1 MAGGTVLGTGYVQ
14 IEPTSKGIGSK
25 ISSMLNSEVG
35 GTGESTGTKWGGKFK
50 VAALAAC
57 AAIGT
62 GIAKSISEGSAL
74 EQSLGGV
81 ETLYGTHAN
90 KVIANAN
97 KAWKTAGLSANQ
109 YMEQSTTFAASLLSS
124 LGGDTQKAASYADM
138 AITDMAD
145 NANKMGTSIEDIQ
158 NAYQGFSK
166 QNYTMLDNLKL
177 GYGGTKTE
185 MERLLSDA
193 EKLTGQKYDIS
204 NLNDIYDAIHAV
216 QGELGITGTTA
227 KEAEETLSGSLNS
240 MKSAWSNLL
249 GDMSMRPE
257 LVTQD
262 MQNLVT
268 SATTFFFGN
277 LVPALG
283 NVFKSL
289 PTAIG
294 TFINQGIP
302 QIMTAAQGLMNSLVE
317 GMSGSGDMI
326 NKIMPMLTKLSQY
339 LLDNSSQLISTG
351 LQMMVKLAQGIAQG
365 LPSIIS
371 NIPAIITNI
380 ANIVNTNMPKILAT
394 GVKIIITLAKGLIQ
408 AIPTLIANIP
418 KIIQAIFTAW
428 SAFNWLSLGKTII
441 TGIKTALVGSGGT
454 EAAAG
459 VGGLVGKIKTAVT
472 TKFTAIVAAI
482 KAKAASIWGAIT
494 SPFRIAISK
503 VSGAVGSIKA
513 AVSSKLSAI
522 VGAIKGKAGS
532 ILSNFTRPFTS
543 AWTKIKAVVG
553 KIKGFFPLHLGKIFS
568 GLKIPHISVS
578 GGKAPF
584 GIGGKGTLPKF
595 KVTWNADGGIF
606 NSASIMGYGVGE
618 AGSEAIVPLDPFWN
632 KIDAMID
639 TVTSAKNSATGGVVQ
654 LVINLDG
661 ETIGRSTVNYINGQ
675 TIQFGTSPVL
685 V

>member
-25 ISSMLNSEVG
+25 ISNMVGAEVAPA
-35 GTGESTGTKWGGKFK
+35 GESAGLKWGGKFK
-50 VAALAAC
+50 AAALVAC
-57 AAIGT
+57 AAIGA
-62 GIAKSISEGSAL
+62 GITKSLSEGSAL

-81 ETLYGTHAN
+81 ETLYKNSSAT
-90 KVIANAN
+90 VIANAN

-109 YMEQSTTFAASLLSS
+109 YMEQSTTFAASLLNS
-124 LGGDTQKAASYADM
+124 LGGDTKKAASYANM
-138 AITDMAD
+138 AIVDMSD
-145 NANKMGTSIEDIQ
+145 NANKMGTNIQDIQ

-227 KEAEETLSGSLNS
+227 KEADETLSGSLNS

-249 GDMSMRPE
+249 GDMTMRPE
-257 LVTQD
+257 LITQD

-268 SATTFFFGN
+268 STTTFFFGN
-277 LVPALG
+277 LVPAIG
-283 NVFKSL
+283 RMISSL
-289 PTAIG
+289 PAAIG

-302 QIMTAAQGLMNSLVE
+302 QIMNSAKGLMNSLVE

-326 NKIMPMLTKLSQY
+326 NKIMPMLTKLSKY

-371 NIPAIITNI
+371 NLPTIVTNI
-380 ANIVNTNMPKILAT
+380 ANIINNNMPKILAT
-394 GVKIIITLAKGLIQ
+394 GVKIIITLVKGIIMS
-408 AIPTLIANIP
+408 IPTIIASIP
-418 KIIQAIFTAW
+418 KIIQAIFSVW
-428 SAFNWLSLGKTII
+428 SAVNWLSLGSTLIKGIGSALASGGSAI
-441 TGIKTALVGSGGT
+441 GSKVGSLVGSIKTA
-454 EAAAG
+454 
-459 VGGLVGKIKTAVT
+459 IT
-472 TKFTAIVAAI
+472 TKFTAIIAAI
-482 KAKAASIWGAIT
+482 KARAVSIWSAIT
-494 SPFRIAISK
+494 APFSIAIAK
-503 VSGAVGSIKA
+503 VSGAVGSIKSV
-513 AVSSKLSAI
+513 VSGKLGAI

-543 AWTKIKAVVG
+543 ALS
-553 KIKGFFPLHLGKIFS
+553 KIKGVVSKIKGYFPLRIGRIFT
-568 GLKIPHISVS
+568 GLRIPHISVS
-578 GGKAPF
+578 GGKAPY
-584 GIGGKGTLPKF
+584 GIAGKGSLPKF
-595 KVTWNADGGIF
+595 HVKWNAAGGIYD
-606 NSASIMGYGVGE
+606 SASIMGYGVGE
-618 AGSEAIVPLDPFWN
+618 AGSEAIVPLDPFWA
-632 KIDAMID
+632 KIDSMID
-639 TVTSAKNSATGGVVQ
+639 TVTSTKNSATGGVVQ

-661 ETIGRSTVNYINGQ
+661 ETIGKSTVKYINGQ
-675 TIQFGTSPVL
+675 TLQVGTSPITI
-685 V
+685 

>member
-35 GTGESTGTKWGGKFK
+35 GSGSSAGSSWAKKFK
-50 VAALAAC
+50 IAAVAAG
-57 AAIGT
+57 IGKVLKDSLT
-62 GIAKSISEGSAL
+62 QGADL

-124 LGGDTQKAASYADM
+124 LGGNTQKAASYADM
-138 AITDMAD
+138 AITDMSD

-185 MERLLSDA
+185 MERLLAEA
-193 EKLTGQKYDIS
+193 EKVTGQKYDIS
-204 NLNDIYDAIHAV
+204 NLSDVYDAIHV
-216 QGELGITGTTA
+216 IQGELGITGTTA
-227 KEAEETLSGSLNS
+227 QEAATTLSGSLNS

-249 GDMSMRPE
+249 ADMSMRPDMIS
-257 LVTQD
+257 QD
-262 MQNLVT
+262 MQNMVS

-365 LPSIIS
+365 LPAIIS
-371 NIPAIITNI
+371 NLPTIITNI
-380 ANIVNTNMPKILAT
+380 ANIINTNMPKILAT

-428 SAFNWLSLGKTII
+428 SAVNWLSLGATLIK
-441 TGIKTALVGSGGT
+441 GIGSAIASGGSAIGSKVGTLVGS
-454 EAAAG
+454 
-459 VGGLVGKIKTAVT
+459 IKTAVT

-513 AVSSKLSAI
+513 AVSGKLSAI

-543 AWTKIKAVVG
+543 AWSKIKAVVG

-578 GGKAPF
+578 GGKSPF
-584 GIGGKGTLPKF
+584 GIGGKGSLPKF

-632 KIDAMID
+632 RIDAMID
-639 TVTSAKNSATGGVVQ
+639 TVTSNKSSAAGGVVQ

-661 ETIGRSTVNYINGQ
+661 ETIGKSTVNYINGQ